1 MKEPKSRRSLDPRLS
16 AWIVVVMFAMV
27 AVPAA
32 ITLTAVRSPGKLEMM
47 NSDPT
52 PRGYTWSLL
61 FFLVPIVVIAFG
73 FLPRGELKIPRKAF

>member
-32 ITLTAVRSPGKLEMM
+32 ITLTAVRSPG
-47 NSDPT
+47 
-52 PRGYTWSLL
+52 
-61 FFLVPIVVIAFG
+61 
-73 FLPRGELKIPRKAF
+73 